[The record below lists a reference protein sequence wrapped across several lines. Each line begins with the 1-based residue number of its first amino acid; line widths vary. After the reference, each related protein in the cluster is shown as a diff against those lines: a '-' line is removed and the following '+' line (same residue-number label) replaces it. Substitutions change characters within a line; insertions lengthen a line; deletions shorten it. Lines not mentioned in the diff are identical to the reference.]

1 VRETTVRAIVVL
13 PLLLLPLAAG
23 CGGGSSGDPTQ
34 PAFTAQ
40 FTPSGTPTA
49 ANLVRM
55 TQAVVDRDLVRV
67 NVVIGGPTS
76 SSDIYSFAFDLVLSD
91 PSVAAYVA
99 GTAQAGTA
107 LQPTGGQS
115 ITVLANPDSSRPNRV
130 VVGVTKVGGGSGN
143 GVGSGEPT
151 VVSLVFR
158 VLRQDATSIA
168 FGGSSVVPTDP
179 KFNPVAL
186 NSSNAVI
193 SSVQFDAAPVRLTG
207 L

>member
-1 VRETTVRAIVVL
+1 MRARTVPAIVVL
-13 PLLLLPLAAG
+13 FFLLPG

-40 FTPSGTPTA
+40 FTPSGTPAA

-55 TQAVVDRDLVRV
+55 TQAVVDRDLVRI
-67 NVVIGGPTS
+67 NIAIGGPTT
-76 SSDIYSFAFDLVLSD
+76 SSDLYSFAFDLVLSD
-91 PSVAAYVA
+91 ASVAAYVP

-107 LQPTGGQS
+107 LQPSGGQS

-130 VVGVTKVGGGSGN
+130 VVGVTKIGGGAGN
-143 GVGSGEPT
+143 GVGGGEPT

-158 VLRQDATSIA
+158 LLRRDGTSIA
-168 FGGSSVVPTDP
+168 FGGSSVIPTDP

-193 SSVQFDAAPVRLTG
+193 ASVDFDTVPVRLTG

>member
-1 VRETTVRAIVVL
+1 MRLRTVPAIVVL
-13 PLLLLPLAAG
+13 FLLAG
-23 CGGGSSGDPTQ
+23 CGGGSGGDPTQ

-40 FTPSGTPTA
+40 FTPSGTPAA

-55 TQAVVDRDLVRV
+55 TQAVVDRDLVRLNIV
-67 NVVIGGPTS
+67 LGGPTS
-76 SSDIYSFAFDLVLSD
+76 SSDIYSFAFDLVLTD
-91 PSVAAYVA
+91 ATVAAYVP

-107 LQPTGGQS
+107 LQPSGGQS
-115 ITVLANPDSSRPNRV
+115 ITVLASPDSSRPNRV
-130 VVGVTKVGGGSGN
+130 VVGVTKIGGGAGN
-143 GVGSGEPT
+143 GVAGGEPT

-158 VLRQDATSIA
+158 VLRRDATSIA

-186 NSSNAVI
+186 NASNGVI
-193 SSVQFDAAPVRLTG
+193 ASVDFDAVPIRLTG